1 MDSRRVGQLG
11 KSEERIVRFRGL
23 IKKGINTYLSRVIS
37 IEQRKIIVDFLKE
50 KVEGLRAVYLY
61 GSRAKDHNKY
71 VRKDSDYDIAFLAS
85 HEPSFSGYDKFLLQG
100 ELAELLKTEWVD
112 IVDIGSIK
120 DHTLRLNVINGKRLY
135 SDDEAYVIEWE
146 AKSITM
152 AQDWFW
158 RSKPFHD
165 AEISD
170 IRQRV
175 ENYNKEKT

>member
-1 MDSRRVGQLG
+1 MDARRARQLG
-11 KSEERIVRFRGL
+11 EGEKRILGFWGV
-23 IKKGINTYLSRVIS
+23 IVKEINTYLSKVIS
-37 IEQRKIIVDFLKE
+37 IGQQHLIVDFFKE
-50 KVEGLRAVYLY
+50 KVDGLRAVYLY
-61 GSRAKDHNKY
+61 GSRAEDHTRY

-85 HEPSFSGYDKFLLQG
+85 HKPYFSAYEKFLIQG

-135 SDDEAYVIEWE
+135 SDDEAFVIEWE

-152 AQDWFW
+152 AQDWFL
-158 RSKPFHD
+158 RSKPFYELEM
-165 AEISD
+165 AD